1 MLSLRKALILCAAA
15 LVPGGLAL
23 SWIAGSAMVQG
34 EPSVVPAAASPAQ
47 DIEIRSLDGLKLAGT
62 YWPGRQPHSPSV
74 LLLHGVKSSR
84 ISTAAGAARLASLG
98 YAVLTI
104 DFRGH
109 GQSEMATRS
118 FGLHEALDA
127 QAAFDWLKK
136 RQAGARVGII
146 GHSLGGAAA
155 LLGPRGPIPADA
167 LVLQAVYPDI
177 RRAIRNRIAERLT
190 TVPAYL
196 LEPLLSFQSKPRFGV
211 MPDKLSPLEA
221 LQRFHGPVFV
231 MGGEDDR
238 YTPPEETRALFA
250 AAPGRKMLWL
260 VPGRG
265 HAAMGDLRDQA
276 YYERLHNFLQQ
287 TIGHP

>member
-1 MLSLRKALILCAAA
+1 
-15 LVPGGLAL
+15 
-23 SWIAGSAMVQG
+23 MVEG
-34 EPSVVPAAASPAQ
+34 ESSIVPAAAFPAR
-47 DIEIRSLDGLKLAGT
+47 DIELRSLDGLRLAGT
-62 YWPGRQPHSPSV
+62 YWPGRQPHSPAV

-84 ISTAAGAARLASLG
+84 ISTAAAAARLSSRG

-109 GQSEMATRS
+109 GESAMATRS

-136 RQAGARVGII
+136 RQSGARVAIV

-155 LLGPRGPIPADA
+155 LLGPQGPIPADA

-190 TVPAYL
+190 AVPAYL
-196 LEPLLSFQSKPRFGV
+196 LEPLLSFQSKPRLGV
-211 MPDKLSPLEA
+211 MPDTLSPLEA
-221 LQRFHGPVFV
+221 LRHFHGPVFV

-250 AAPGRKMLWL
+250 AAPGRKKLWL

-265 HAAMGDLRDQA
+265 HAAMGDLRDQG
-276 YYERLHNFLQQ
+276 YYARLDEFLQQ